1 MYGTVLWRIIIIQH
15 GSCGV
20 KVKRRIG
27 LPNSMD
33 DLKQS
38 TERVV
43 ITVLGKDRVGIVSG
57 ISTVLAKNGANIL
70 DLTSTKM
77 GDLFIMI
84 MLVDL
89 VGSKLGPSDLHKKL
103 VSEGKRL
110 RVQVT
115 VQHENIFEYMHR
127 V

>member
-1 MYGTVLWRIIIIQH
+1 
-15 GSCGV
+15 
-20 KVKRRIG
+20 
-27 LPNSMD
+27 MD

-89 VGSKLGPSDLHKKL
+89 VGSKLGPSELHKKL

-110 RVQVT
+110 GVQVT